1 MASKKINKFYA
12 YDEATNTS
20 SPVEQTFVLR
30 MLGDENIEDI
40 GMYKKFEDAESE
52 LIKYLKKGT
61 CCWIVSNNE

>member
-1 MASKKINKFYA
+1 MAIKKINKFYA
-12 YDEATNTS
+12 YDENTNTS
-20 SPVEQTFVLR
+20 SPTKQTFVLR